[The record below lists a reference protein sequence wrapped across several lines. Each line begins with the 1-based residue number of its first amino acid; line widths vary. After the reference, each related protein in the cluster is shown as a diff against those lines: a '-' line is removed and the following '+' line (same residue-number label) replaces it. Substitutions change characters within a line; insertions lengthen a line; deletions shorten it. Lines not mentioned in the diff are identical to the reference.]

1 MTARSNTRPPSR
13 SFFVVDL
20 ALETVALARPFVD
33 RLRRHDRELES
44 QMRRA
49 LTRCVLALGE
59 GQKRE
64 GGNQQLAYRRARGEA
79 NEALTALRLAAAW
92 GYTDGSDRLVDKL
105 DHLVAVLVKL
115 TR

>member
-1 MTARSNTRPPSR
+1 MTARSNTPPFR

-20 ALETVALARPFVD
+20 AVEAIEMARPFVD
-33 RLRRHDRELES
+33 RLRRHDRELET

-49 LTRCVLALGE
+49 LTRCGLALGE

-64 GGNQQLAYRRARGEA
+64 GGNQQAAYRRARGEA
-79 NEALTALRLAAAW
+79 NEALTAVRLAAAW
-92 GYTDGSDRLVDKL
+92 GYMEGSNELIDKL
-105 DHLVAVLVKL
+105 DHLVAVLVRL